1 MGFVYAALSAAFG
14 LLALW
19 AARYVTREMRRV
31 RGWPSTPGAILER
44 GVGEPMSQARV
55 FMPRVVYSYEVD
67 GTSYTNDQV
76 YVIARTGNL
85 KPVIERLVAGLP
97 DPVPVYYNP
106 GKPSESHLL
115 KNPQG
120 TWWILRGFGVVA
132 ILVGLVFLVTAL

>member
-1 MGFVYAALSAAFG
+1 MGFLYAALSAAFG

-19 AARYVTREMRRV
+19 GARHVTREMRRV
-31 RGWPSTPGAILER
+31 RGWPSAPGTVLER
-44 GVGEPMSQARV
+44 GVGEPMGQSRV

-67 GTSYTNDQV
+67 GRSYTNNQV

-97 DPVPVYYNP
+97 DPVPVYYDPGNP
-106 GKPSESHLL
+106 AESHLL

-120 TWWILRGFGVVA
+120 TWWMLRGFGVFALLVA
-132 ILVGLVFLVTAL
+132 LIFLVTAL